1 MIDIYREDQ
10 KLYRV
15 VSSTIHSR
23 VARSASASYCNT
35 FQLTHLSSGTHAQSI
50 ASNGDEKEDKTLLQH
65 SQLPQH
71 GVFRHVSVS
80 ERQRLRLCG
89 QDLCGAFVRLLATN
103 VEESDRAMATA
114 QQKRLYLHH
123 QGEFQHQNCTV
134 GTVHDS
140 DHEGVVRIFVRHSYH
155 SNELFT
161 LFTRH
166 NFSYTRSVIT
176 RHNFSPTRSVI
187 TGCALALAL
196 LQIHS

>member
-1 MIDIYREDQ
+1 M
-10 KLYRV
+10 
-15 VSSTIHSR
+15 
-23 VARSASASYCNT
+23 N
-35 FQLTHLSSGTHAQSI
+35 
-50 ASNGDEKEDKTLLQH
+50 LLQL
-65 SQLPQH
+65 SQLRQH
-71 GVFRHVSVS
+71 CVFRHVSVR

-89 QDLCGAFVRLLATN
+89 QDHCGAFVRLYWQPT
-103 VEESDRAMATA
+103 SKRAIVQWRPTA
-114 QQKRLYLHH
+114 QQKRLYLYH

-161 LFTRH
+161 LITRH

-187 TGCALALAL
+187 IQQSVSCAAITFTSPAVFFGSVSNSHLCVYVWSEKKNRNTILTSLQFGLKNHMWQSRVEKQTLFHLNAL
-196 LQIHS
+196 